1 MVQRC
6 AYYLSPSSG
15 VLRMDLRALD
25 PMGPY
30 RLIVDGATDRHI
42 EYFEDQRAA
51 LDRWA
56 EFDAVMRPD
65 GVSVDL
71 DVPGHIH

>member
-6 AYYLSPSSG
+6 AYYLSASSG

-30 RLIVDGATDRHI
+30 RLILDGATDRHV
-42 EYFEDQRAA
+42 EYFENSSEA

-56 EFDAVMRPD
+56 EFDAVLRPD
-65 GVSVDL
+65 AVPELDL
-71 DVPGHIH
+71 DVPVH